1 MSKHQFQAEV
11 NQLLHL
17 IIHSLYSHREIFVR
31 ELVSNASDALDK
43 LKYLTLTD
51 EKYKGLAFEPR
62 IDIAFDQ
69 KDQTTLSISDT
80 GIGMNEE
87 DLVANL
93 GTIASSGTRR
103 FVEQIGGEAK
113 NVASFIGQF
122 GVGFYSAFMASDQ
135 VEVITRRAGDEGAC
149 RWVSDGKGEYT
160 VQEAVREGHGTTVTC
175 TLNEDGRQYA
185 SRWMIES
192 LVKKYSNHIPFPIYL
207 HYEEESLGEGDKPRK
222 TTERKSEQINAA
234 SAFWRRPKKEL
245 SEKDYA
251 EFYKSLTGDDDEP
264 LLTLH
269 TQAEGALE
277 YTTLFYV
284 PKKAPWDL
292 YRMDYQSGI
301 KLYVKRVFIT
311 DDAKELMPAW
321 LRFLRGV
328 IDSEDLPLNVSRE
341 ILQQNRVMVNIRNT
355 AVKRVINEMGELS
368 AKDRAKFEQLYSE
381 FRKPLKEGVY
391 QDFANRELLLEL
403 LRFKSTTQEGWTS
416 FAEYKSRMKPDQ
428 KAIYYITG
436 DKETS
441 LRASP
446 LLEVYREK
454 GIEVLLLEDEID
466 ELVMPTIGKYKD
478 SELKSANRAGATDE
492 LKTESDREREKEIRP
507 LLARLKKAL
516 GDDVKDVRASAR
528 LSDSPSC
535 IVADDADPTVKLQ
548 QIFRALGQED
558 IGKAQP
564 ILEINP
570 GHEIVR
576 KLQGIE
582 DESVIADAGRLLFEQ
597 ALLIE
602 GVPLPNPAEFAR
614 RLNRFLSRAL

>member
-43 LKYLTLTD
+43 LRYLTLTD
-51 EKYKGLAFEPR
+51 ERYKGIAFDPR
-62 IDIAFDQ
+62 IDLSFDQ
-69 KDQTTLSISDT
+69 KDRTTLSLSDT

-103 FVEQIGGEAK
+103 FVEQMSGDAK
-113 NVASFIGQF
+113 KDASLIGQF
-122 GVGFYSAFMASDQ
+122 GVGFYSAFMVSDQ
-135 VEVITRRAGDEGAC
+135 IEVITRKAGEDKAW
-149 RWVSDGKGEYT
+149 RWVSDGKGEYV

-175 TLNEDGRQYA
+175 TLNDDGKQYA

-192 LVKKYSNHIPFPIYL
+192 LVKKYSNHIAFPIYL
-207 HYEEESLGEGDKPRK
+207 HFEEESLGEGDKPRK

-234 SAFWRRPKKEL
+234 SAFWRRPKKDL
-245 SEKDYA
+245 TEKDYA
-251 EFYKSLTGDDDEP
+251 EFYKSLTGDDDDP
-264 LLTLH
+264 LLTIH

-301 KLYVKRVFIT
+301 KLYIKRVFIT
-311 DDAKELMPAW
+311 DEARDLMPTW

-341 ILQQNRVMVNIRNT
+341 ILQQNRVMVNIRNG
-355 AVKRVINEMGELS
+355 AVKRVLNELGELS
-368 AKDRAKFEQLYSE
+368 VKDKAKYEQLYTE

-391 QDFANRELLLEL
+391 QDFGNRDQLMEL

-416 FAEYKSRMKPDQ
+416 LADYKSRMKADH
-428 KAIYYITG
+428 KAIYYVAG
-436 DKETS
+436 DREAS
-441 LRASP
+441 LRSSP

-466 ELVMPTIGKYKD
+466 ELLMPAIGTYKGSD
-478 SELKSANRAGATDE
+478 LRSVNRAGTADD
-492 LKTESDREREKEIRP
+492 LKSEGDRARAREVGP
-507 LLARLKKAL
+507 LLERIKKAL
-516 GDDVKDVRASAR
+516 GDEVKDVRASAR

-535 IVADDADPTVKLQ
+535 IVTDDSDPTVKQQ
-548 QIFRALGQED
+548 QIFKALGQEEIAD
-558 IGKAQP
+558 VKP

-576 KLQGIE
+576 KLEGVE
-582 DESVIADAGRLLFEQ
+582 DEAVIADAGRLLFEQ

-602 GVPLPNPAEFAR
+602 GVPLRNPAEFAR
-614 RLNRFLSRAL
+614 RLNRFLARAL